1 MSESL
6 SVILPVQNA
15 ETHLQDIVTEL
26 LDVVSELTSDFE
38 LMIVDNGSTDDTE
51 EVAMELDRMYPQ
63 VSSFRQSEATED
75 MVAARKGIA
84 RTSGDMVLIHDINS
98 PLSPDAMRQF
108 WAMRND
114 KELVFARSETGHTTR
129 QPRIMQRRDS
139 SWSGTQ
145 MLRREAVNE
154 LQESNGT
161 EAMPSATTSPARAKI
176 DRVTRTD
183 LGDATSNPNS
193 LLRKLTDVSAEQ

>member
-15 ETHLQDIVTEL
+15 ENQLQEIVTEL
-26 LDVVSELTSDFE
+26 LNVVSELTSDFE

-51 EVAMELDRMYPQ
+51 EVSMELARMYPQ
-63 VSSFRQSEATED
+63 VNTFRQSEVTDE

-84 RTSGDMVLIHDINS
+84 RTSGDMVLIHDIHS
-98 PLSPDAMRQF
+98 PLSADAMRQF
-108 WAMRND
+108 WGMRND
-114 KELVFARSETGHTTR
+114 KELVFARSEIGHSTK
-129 QPRIMQRRDS
+129 QPRILQRRES
-139 SWSGTQ
+139 GWSGTQ

-154 LQESNGT
+154 LQESSGT
-161 EAMPSATTSPARAKI
+161 QMSATPTANETRAKI

-183 LGDATSNPNS
+183 LGVATSNPNS
-193 LLRKLTDVSAEQ
+193 MLRKLTDTTVEQ